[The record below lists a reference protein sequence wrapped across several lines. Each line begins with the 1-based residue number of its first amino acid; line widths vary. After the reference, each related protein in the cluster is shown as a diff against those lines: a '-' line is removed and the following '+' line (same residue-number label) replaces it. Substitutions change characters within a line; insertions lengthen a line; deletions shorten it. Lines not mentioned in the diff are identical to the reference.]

1 MWTFVRTCSTFY
13 GEACLSIKKK
23 NIRKESNRNPDNT
36 TQKRRTVLVLFSL
49 ACVLLL
55 RCLLFY
61 KKGFYILF
69 AKEFVLPTAL
79 HGLAEIQPLDAPWMP
94 PRCKDIS
101 ILRFL
106 DKVLPPKLFERPETI
121 CRSLETCFVASNRVC
136 QCCQGALPD
145 KCLWCRNVS
154 GIVLNPDRFAFQ

>member
-1 MWTFVRTCSTFY
+1 M
-13 GEACLSIKKK
+13 
-23 NIRKESNRNPDNT
+23 
-36 TQKRRTVLVLFSL
+36 LVLFSL

-61 KKGFYILF
+61 KKGFYILLT
-69 AKEFVLPTAL
+69 KEFVLPTAL

-154 GIVLNPDRFAFQ
+154 GIVLNPDRFAFERDKYMLLFSELLGFSLGIFLSEHTLT